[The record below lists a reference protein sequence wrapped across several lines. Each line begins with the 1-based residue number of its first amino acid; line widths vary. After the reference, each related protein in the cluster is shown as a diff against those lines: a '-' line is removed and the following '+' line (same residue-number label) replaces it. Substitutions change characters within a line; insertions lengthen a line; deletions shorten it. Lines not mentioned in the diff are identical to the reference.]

1 MSFQTV
7 TTMHRYRL
15 LTYLLLAVVAIGCGG
30 KKDEAATPETV
41 TIKGSDTMVQLGQR
55 WAESYMKADSA
66 IRIQVTGGGSGTGIS
81 ALINGT
87 TDICMA
93 SRPMKDKEKEQL
105 KEKYQSAGV
114 EITVAKDGL
123 TIFLNQANPIT
134 ELTMEQIKA
143 IYTGKIT
150 NWKDVGGGNAQI
162 ILYGRENSSGTYAF
176 LKEHAL
182 NNEDFANEMQALPGT
197 AAVVN
202 AVKSDPNGIGFGGVG
217 YAEGLKEAAI
227 KKDAATAGLLP
238 TKENIDN
245 NSYPLSRPLYL
256 YMRKTPEGKA
266 KAFVDWVLGAEGQE
280 VVSKEGFFPV
290 R

>member
-1 MSFQTV
+1 MVRICSF
-7 TTMHRYRL
+7 
-15 LTYLLLAVVAIGCGG
+15 TYLLLAVIMFGCGGG
-30 KKDEAATPETV
+30 KKDEPSQETI

-55 WAESYMKADSA
+55 WAENYMKSDSS
-66 IRIQVTGGGSGTGIS
+66 IRIQVTGGGSGTGLS

-87 TDICMA
+87 TDICMS
-93 SRPMKDKEKEQL
+93 SRPIKEKEKEQL
-105 KEKYQSAGV
+105 QQKYQSAGV

-123 TIFLNQANPIT
+123 TIFLNSANPVT

-143 IYTGKIT
+143 IYTGKVK
-150 NWKDVGGGNAQI
+150 NWKEVGGSDATI

-202 AVKSDPNGIGFGGVG
+202 AVKKDPNGIGFGGVG
-217 YAEGLKEAAI
+217 YAADLKEAAI
-227 KKDAATAGLLP
+227 KNDADAAALLP

-245 NSYPLSRPLYL
+245 NSYPLSRSLYF
-256 YMRKTPEGKA
+256 YMRKTPEGKT
-266 KAFVDWVLGAEGQE
+266 KAFIDWVLGAGGQD
-280 VVSKEGFFPV
+280 VVTKEGFFPA

>member
-1 MSFQTV
+1 MLRARTF
-7 TTMHRYRL
+7 
-15 LTYLLLAVVAIGCGG
+15 TYLLLALVTLGCGG
-30 KKDEAATPETV
+30 KKDEPAAETSV

-55 WAESYMKADSA
+55 WAESYMKADSS

-105 KEKYQSAGV
+105 KQKYQSAGV

-123 TIFLNQANPIT
+123 TVFLNQANPVA
-134 ELTMEQIKA
+134 ELTMEQIKG
-143 IYTGKIT
+143 IYTAKIK
-150 NWKDVGGGNAQI
+150 NWKDIGGSDAPI
-162 ILYGRENSSGTYAF
+162 ILYGRENSSGTYVF
-176 LKEHAL
+176 FKEHAL
-182 NNEDFANEMQALPGT
+182 DNEDFANQMQALPGT

-217 YAEGLKEAAI
+217 YAQDLKEAAI
-227 KKDAATAGLLP
+227 KKDAASAGVLP
-238 TKENIDN
+238 KKENIDN

-266 KAFVDWVLGAEGQE
+266 KAFVDWVLGAEGQA

>member
-1 MSFQTV
+1 
-7 TTMHRYRL
+7 
-15 LTYLLLAVVAIGCGG
+15 
-30 KKDEAATPETV
+30 
-41 TIKGSDTMVQLGQR
+41 MVQLGQR
-55 WAESYMKADSA
+55 WAENYMKADSSV
-66 IRIQVTGGGSGTGIS
+66 RIQVTGGGSGTGIS

-105 KEKYQSAGV
+105 NQKYQSSGV

-123 TIFLNQANPIT
+123 TIFLNTENPVSD
-134 ELTMEQIKA
+134 LSMEQIKG
-143 IYTGKIT
+143 IYTGKIK
-150 NWKDVGGGNAQI
+150 NWKGVGGKDAMI

-182 NNEDFANEMQALPGT
+182 SNEDFANQMQALPGT

-202 AVKSDPNGIGFGGVG
+202 AVKRDPNGIGFGGVG

-227 KKDAATAGLLP
+227 KKDASAPALLP
-238 TKENIDN
+238 KKENIDN
-245 NSYPLSRPLYL
+245 NTYPLSRSLYL

-266 KAFVDWVLGAEGQE
+266 KAFVDWVLSPAGQE
-280 VVSKEGFFPV
+280 VVTKEGFFPM